1 MRLPPF
7 CYRLHYKLCPI
18 RAQSECGAGANVI
31 DNHKVGLYK
40 QRLNTRTG
48 YAFTAFGGAP
58 RPTARLATP
67 RKWRAKNVTIIGLV
81 SNFQMDERYI
91 GVQEVTLWVGAGV

>member
-48 YAFTAFGGAP
+48 YAFTAFGAETYSALGDP
-58 RPTARLATP
+58 EKVAR
-67 RKWRAKNVTIIGLV
+67 KKCYNNW
-81 SNFQMDERYI
+81 SS
-91 GVQEVTLWVGAGV
+91 